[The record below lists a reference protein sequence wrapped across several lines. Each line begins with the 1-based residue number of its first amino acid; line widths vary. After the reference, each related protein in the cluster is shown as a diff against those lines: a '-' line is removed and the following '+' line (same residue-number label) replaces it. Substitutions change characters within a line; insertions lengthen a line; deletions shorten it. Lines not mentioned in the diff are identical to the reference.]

1 MDSPGGVWNNA
12 AVRRADRYFVGVDV
26 GGTFTDCAVI
36 DAGGAIATGKAPTT
50 PADLS
55 GGFFA
60 SIDAA
65 AAALGL
71 DAERVL
77 ASTVKLAHGAT
88 AGVNALVT
96 GAVARTALLTTRGH
110 PDAIR
115 IMNDMG
121 RALGASIEEQL
132 DWSISSRPEPIV
144 PRRQVF
150 EITERV
156 DYAGD
161 AVVALREADVEA
173 AIDRFDGDGIEA
185 VAIAFLWSFANPAH
199 EIRAREIVRR
209 RRPDLFVSC
218 SFEAAPRIGAY
229 PRTTATVMNAQIGP
243 LMRSYLDRIAEGA
256 RRRGYRGP
264 LLLAQCDG
272 GLLPADAARELPI
285 GTLQSGPVGGIAGAA
300 KASAAVDDHD
310 VIVADMGGT
319 TFDVGAFSGGV
330 LRRRN
335 ESVIER
341 HLTHLRKVDV
351 ESVGAG
357 GGSIAWL
364 DRESGVLRV
373 GPRSAGADPGPI
385 CYGRGGTEVTVTDAD
400 LVLGVLDPERPLA
413 GGLRLDVGAARA
425 AVADLGGRIGLDAE
439 RCAAGIVEIVD
450 RRMEDLLRRVTIQAG
465 RDPRRFSLWAYG
477 GASAAH
483 VGLFARGL
491 GVKRVLI
498 PLGETASVWSACGC
512 ALLDRQRRFE
522 SSTFLKTPFDLA
534 ELGAQLAR
542 LERQALDYAK
552 ALGLGAGEFVL
563 ERTADLK
570 YALQVFEVE
579 TPLPDGPPQGP
590 SDGSADTAWDTRLV
604 AAFER
609 AYADRFGPGAG
620 YAAAGVTLTAL
631 RVVVRSTGAAPALR
645 RPPAESGEAAEPA
658 RSRAVFWKEYDQSAE
673 TPVFDGPALPA
684 GARIEGPAIVEY
696 PTTTAAVRPGQTLSV
711 HPAGHLVLDLRGPG

>member
-1 MDSPGGVWNNA
+1 MDRQGG
-12 AVRRADRYFVGVDV
+12 YLVGVDI
-26 GGTFTDCAVI
+26 GGTFTDCAII
-36 DAGGAIATGKAPTT
+36 DAEGEITTGKVPTV
-50 PADLS
+50 PDDLAS
-55 GGFFA
+55 GFFA

-77 ASTVKLAHGAT
+77 ATAAKLAHGTT
-88 AGVNALVT
+88 AGTNALVT
-96 GAVARTALLTTRGH
+96 GRVARAALLTTRGH

-144 PRRQVF
+144 PGNQVF

-156 DYAGD
+156 DFAGD
-161 AVVALREADVEA
+161 VVVGLREDDVEA
-173 AIDRFDGDGIEA
+173 TLDRFAAEGIEA

-199 EIRAREIVRR
+199 EIRTREIVQRR
-209 RRPDLFVSC
+209 FPDLYVSC
-218 SFEAAPRIGAY
+218 SHEVAPRISAY
-229 PRTTATVMNAQIGP
+229 QRTTATVMNAQIGP
-243 LMRSYLDRIAEGA
+243 LMRAYIDRIADGA

-264 LLLAQCDG
+264 LLMAQCDG

-300 KASAAVDDHD
+300 KAGTAVDDPD

-330 LRRRN
+330 LSRRN

-341 HLTHLRKVDV
+341 HLTHLRKVDI

-373 GPRSAGADPGPI
+373 GPHSAGADPGPI
-385 CYGRGGTEVTVTDAD
+385 CYGRGGTDVTVTDAD
-400 LVLGVLDPERPLA
+400 LVLGVLNPERPLA
-413 GGLRLDVGAARA
+413 GGLRLDVEAARQAIA
-425 AVADLGGRIGLDAE
+425 ALGEQIGLDAL

-450 RRMEDLLRRVTIQAG
+450 RRMEDLLRRVTIQSG

-491 GVKRVLI
+491 GVRRVLI

-512 ALLDRQRRFE
+512 ALLDQQRRYE
-522 SSTFLKTPFDLA
+522 TSTFLATPFDLDA
-534 ELGAQLAR
+534 LRAQLAR
-542 LERQALDYAK
+542 LERQARGYAEL
-552 ALGLGAGEFVL
+552 LGLGAGEFVL
-563 ERTADLK
+563 ERSGDLK

-579 TPLPDGPPQGP
+579 TPLPDAPID
-590 SDGSADTAWDTRLV
+590 DGWAARLI
-604 AAFER
+604 AAFEG
-609 AYADRFGPGAG
+609 AYADRFGPGTG

-631 RVVVRSTGAAPALR
+631 RVVVRSTGRTPALR
-645 RPPAESGEAAEPA
+645 RPPASPRAAPA
-658 RSRAVFWKEYDQSAE
+658 PAAARAVFWKEHDAVAE
-673 TPVFDGPALPA
+673 TPVYDGPGLDAE
-684 GARIEGPAIVEY
+684 ARVAGPAVVEY
-696 PTTTAAVRPGQTLSV
+696 PTTTVAVRPGQTLSV
-711 HPAGHLVLDLRGPG
+711 HPAGHLVLDLEGRA

>member
-1 MDSPGGVWNNA
+1 MNGPG
-12 AVRRADRYFVGVDV
+12 RYLVGVDI
-26 GGTFTDCAVI
+26 GGTFTDCAII
-36 DAGGAIATGKAPTT
+36 DADGGITTGKVPTV
-50 PADLS
+50 PDDLAS
-55 GGFFA
+55 GFFA

-65 AAALGL
+65 AGSLGL

-77 ASTVKLAHGAT
+77 GSAAKLAHGTT
-88 AGVNALVT
+88 AGTNALVT
-96 GAVARTALLTTRGH
+96 GRVARVALLTTRGH

-132 DWSISSRPEPIV
+132 DWSLSSRPEPIV
-144 PRRQVF
+144 PRQQVF

-161 AVVALREADVEA
+161 VVVALREDDVEA
-173 AIDRFDGDGIEA
+173 TVERFAGEGIEA

-199 EIRAREIVRR
+199 EIRTREIVQRR
-209 RRPDLFVSC
+209 FPDLYVSC
-218 SFEAAPRIGAY
+218 SHEVAPRISSY
-229 PRTTATVMNAQIGP
+229 QRTTATVMNAQIGP
-243 LMRSYLDRIAEGA
+243 LMRAYIDRIAAGA

-264 LLLAQCDG
+264 LLMAQCDG

-300 KASAAVDDHD
+300 KASSAVGDPD

-341 HLTHLRKVDV
+341 HLTHLRKVDI

-373 GPRSAGADPGPI
+373 GPHSAGADPGPI
-385 CYGRGGTEVTVTDAD
+385 CYGRGGTEVTVTDAN
-400 LVLGVLDPERPLA
+400 LVLGVLNPDRPLA
-413 GGLRLDVGAARA
+413 GGLRLDIEAARR
-425 AVADLGGRIGLDAE
+425 AVAALGREIGLDTL

-450 RRMEDLLRRVTIQAG
+450 RRMEDLLRRVTIQSG

-491 GVKRVLI
+491 GVRRVLV

-512 ALLDRQRRFE
+512 ALLDQQRRYE
-522 SSTFLKTPFDLA
+522 ASTFLKTPFDLEALRAPLAHLGRQARDYA
-534 ELGAQLAR
+534 EL
-542 LERQALDYAK
+542 
-552 ALGLGAGEFVL
+552 LGLGAGEFEL
-563 ERTADLK
+563 ERSGDLK

-579 TPLPDGPPQGP
+579 TPLPAGPVDDGW
-590 SDGSADTAWDTRLV
+590 AERLI
-604 AAFER
+604 AAFEG
-609 AYADRFGPGAG
+609 AYADRFGPGTG

-631 RVVVRSTGAAPALR
+631 RVVVRATGAIPALR
-645 RPPAESGEAAEPA
+645 RPSAAARAAPAPAGA
-658 RSRAVFWKEYDQSAE
+658 RSVFWKERDAAAE
-673 TPVFDGPALPA
+673 TPIYDGPELH
-684 GARIEGPAIVEY
+684 ARARVAGPAIVEY
-696 PTTTAAVRPGQTLSV
+696 PTTTVAVRPGQALAV
-711 HPAGHLVLDLRGPG
+711 HPAGHLVLDLEATT

>member
-1 MDSPGGVWNNA
+1 MTRGG
-12 AVRRADRYFVGVDV
+12 RYLVGVDI
-26 GGTFTDCAVI
+26 GGTFTDCAII
-36 DAGGAIATGKAPTT
+36 DAGGAIATGKVPTS
-50 PADLS
+50 PADLAS
-55 GGFFA
+55 GFFA
-60 SIDAA
+60 AIDAA
-65 AAALGL
+65 AASLGL

-77 ASTVKLAHGAT
+77 AAADKLAHGTT
-88 AGVNALVT
+88 AGTNALVT
-96 GAVARTALLTTRGH
+96 GRVARVALLTTRGH

-132 DWSISSRPEPIV
+132 DWSISSRPDPIV

-156 DYAGD
+156 DYSGD
-161 AVVALREADVEA
+161 VVVGLREADVEA
-173 AIDRFDGDGIEA
+173 ALDRFAAQEIEA
-185 VAIAFLWSFANPAH
+185 AAIAFLWSFANPAH
-199 EIRAREIVRR
+199 EIRTRELVERR
-209 RRPDLFVSC
+209 YPDLYVSC
-218 SFEAAPRIGAY
+218 SHQVAPRIGSY
-229 PRTTATVMNAQIGP
+229 QRTTATVMNAQIGP
-243 LMRSYLDRIAEGA
+243 LMRAYIDRIADGA

-264 LLLAQCDG
+264 LLMAQCDG

-300 KASAAVDDHD
+300 KASAAVDDPD

-341 HLTHLRKVDV
+341 HLTHLRKVDI

-413 GGLRLDVGAARA
+413 GGLRLDAEAAREAIA
-425 AVADLGGRIGLDAE
+425 ALGRRIGLDVL

-491 GVKRVLI
+491 GVRRVLV

-512 ALLDRQRRFE
+512 ALLDPQRRHE
-522 SSTFLKTPFDLA
+522 TSTFLKTPVDLDA
-534 ELGAQLAR
+534 LRAQLAR
-542 LERQALDYAK
+542 LEREALGHAQV
-552 ALGLGAGEFVL
+552 LGLGAGEFAL
-563 ERTADLK
+563 ERSADMK

-579 TPLPDGPPQGP
+579 TPLPPGPAEQV
-590 SDGSADTAWDTRLV
+590 DQAWLERLI

-609 AYADRFGPGAG
+609 AYADRFGPGTG

-631 RVVVRSTGAAPALR
+631 RAVVRATGAAPALR
-645 RPPAESGEAAEPA
+645 RPPVPPRAAAGPA
-658 RSRAVFWKEYDQSAE
+658 GSRSVFWKEYDDMAA
-673 TPVFDGPALPA
+673 TPVFDGPELSA
-684 GARIEGPAIVEY
+684 GARVAGPAIVEY
-696 PTTTAAVRPGQTLSV
+696 PTTTVAVRPGQALSV
-711 HPAGHLVLDLRGPG
+711 HPAGHLVLDLEGAA

>member
-1 MDSPGGVWNNA
+1 MHHAGG
-12 AVRRADRYFVGVDV
+12 YFVGVDI
-26 GGTFTDCAVI
+26 GGTFTDCAII
-36 DAGGAIATGKAPTT
+36 DAAGEIASGKVPTT
-50 PADLS
+50 PADLAD
-55 GGFFA
+55 GFFGA
-60 SIDAA
+60 IDAA
-65 AAALGL
+65 AVELGM

-77 ASTVKLAHGAT
+77 AAATKLAHGTT
-88 AGVNALVT
+88 AGTNALVT
-96 GAVARTALLTTRGH
+96 GQIARVALLTTRGH

-156 DYAGD
+156 DFAGD
-161 AVVALREADVEA
+161 VVVGLREADVEA
-173 AIDRFDGDGIEA
+173 ALDRCAEQGVEA

-199 EIRAREIVRR
+199 EIRTREIVQRR
-209 RRPDLFVSC
+209 FPDLYVSC
-218 SFEAAPRIGAY
+218 SHEVAPRISSY
-229 PRTTATVMNAQIGP
+229 QRTTATVMNAQIGP
-243 LMRSYLDRIAEGA
+243 LMRAYIDRIAGGA
-256 RRRGYRGP
+256 RRRGYQGP
-264 LLLAQCDG
+264 LLMAQCDG
-272 GLLPADAARELPI
+272 GLLPADAARELPV

-300 KASAAVDDHD
+300 KASPAVDDPD

-341 HLTHLRKVDV
+341 HLTHLRKVDI

-400 LVLGVLDPERPLA
+400 LVLGVLNPERPLA
-413 GGLRLDVGAARA
+413 GGLRLDVEAARK
-425 AVADLGGRIGLDAE
+425 AVAELGEQVGLDTL

-450 RRMEDLLRRVTIQAG
+450 RRMEDLLRRVTIQSG

-512 ALLDRQRRFE
+512 ALLDQQRRYE
-522 SSTFLKTPFDLA
+522 VSTFLKTPFDLDT
-534 ELGAQLAR
+534 LRAQLAQ
-542 LERQALDYAK
+542 LERQALDYAGL
-552 ALGLGAGEFVL
+552 LGLGAGEFAL
-563 ERTADLK
+563 ERSGDLK

-579 TPLPDGPPQGP
+579 TPLPSGPVGREW
-590 SDGSADTAWDTRLV
+590 AERMI

-609 AYADRFGPGAG
+609 AYAERFGPGTG

-631 RVVVRSTGAAPALR
+631 RVVVRSTGQTPALR
-645 RPPAESGEAAEPA
+645 RPPDAPRAAAGPA
-658 RSRAVFWKEYDQSAE
+658 ATRSVFWKEYDAAAE
-673 TPVFDGPALPA
+673 TPVHDGPALNA
-684 GARIEGPAIVEY
+684 GARIAGPAVVEY
-696 PTTTAAVRPGQTLSV
+696 RPPPSRSG
-711 HPAGHLVLDLRGPG
+711 PARRWRCTRPAI